1 MCRAVTMKSKILNPK
16 RMKQLIDFKGLELD
30 GGIYPT
36 DIDGII
42 EYRDSEY
49 IILEVKHNNAKV
61 PWGQRLCLQRMVDD
75 FTKTGKKAVA
85 IVCEHRVDDPGK
97 PIVAAFC
104 NVRELYYGGEKKWR
118 PPDKPTTVRQA
129 IDGFRRYSKKQKG
142 GKR

>member
-1 MCRAVTMKSKILNPK
+1 MKSRILNPK
-16 RMKQLIDFKGLELD
+16 RTKPLIDFKGLELD
-30 GGIYPT
+30 GGIFPT

-49 IILEVKHNNAKV
+49 IILEVKHSKAKV

-85 IVCEHRVDDPGK
+85 IVCEHEVDNPDK

-104 NVRELYYGGEKKWR
+104 NVRELYYGGEMKWR
-118 PPDKPTTVRQA
+118 PPDEPMTVRQVVLS
-129 IDGFRRYSKKQKG
+129 FRRYSKKQKG
-142 GKR
+142 GKK

>member
-1 MCRAVTMKSKILNPK
+1 MCRAVTMKSKILNQK

-36 DIDGII
+36 DINGII

-75 FTKTGKKAVA
+75 FTKSGKKAVA

-118 PPDKPTTVRQA
+118 PPDKPMTVRQA
-129 IDGFRRYSKKQKG
+129 IDGFRGYSKKQKG

>member
-1 MCRAVTMKSKILNPK
+1 MKSKILNPK

-49 IILEVKHNNAKV
+49 IILEVKHHKAKV

-85 IVCEHRVDDPGK
+85 IVCEHEVDNPDIPV
-97 PIVAAFC
+97 VAALC
-104 NVRELYYGGEKKWR
+104 NVRELYYGGEREWR
-118 PPDKPTTVRQA
+118 PPDEPMTVRQA
-129 IDGFRRYSKKQKG
+129 ILSFQKYSKKQKG
-142 GKR
+142 GKKWK